1 MNGLVALVLG
11 TLLGVGLAAGDLGR
25 ALEAQLRDEVTSA
38 RRIAVEVDPGA
49 ASRLGQLEQVAV
61 LIDQADARELPL
73 AALVPLAEPR
83 TAKGRIGSIELRAT
97 RVWLDTFRASEVLFH
112 AEEVR
117 FSLLQALRGR
127 LRVTSLGEQ
136 RLTVTFRDG
145 DLDEHAAYAFPGLL
159 EPRITF
165 EAGQFV
171 FRSQVPAFL
180 AAFPATVSG
189 RLAIDEGRRLVL
201 REAVIETGRL
211 ELTDQMRAEVL
222 AALDPLLDLD
232 QVLPFPVPLVWDEI
246 AVGDGEAVLV
256 GRIEAPERIE
266 VRREFQPRWFA
277 G

>member
-1 MNGLVALVLG
+1 MNSLVALVLG
-11 TLLGVGLAAGDLGR
+11 ALLGVGLAAGDLGR

-38 RRIAVEVDPGA
+38 RRIAVEVDAGA
-49 ASRLGQLEQVAV
+49 APRLGQLERVTAE
-61 LIDQADARELPL
+61 IDQADARELPL

-97 RVWLDTFRASEVLFH
+97 RVWLDTFRASEVVFR
-112 AEEVR
+112 ADEVR

-136 RLTVTFRDG
+136 KLTVTFRDG
-145 DLDEHAAYAFPGLL
+145 DLDEHAAFAFPGLL

-165 EAGQFV
+165 EAGRFI

-211 ELTDQMRAEVL
+211 ELSDEMRAEVL

-232 QVLPFPVPLVWDEI
+232 QVLPFPVPLAWDDI
-246 AVGDGEAVLV
+246 TVGDGEAVLV
-256 GRIEAPERIE
+256 GRLEAPERIE
-266 VRREFQPRWFA
+266 VRREFEPRWFA
-277 G
+277 R